1 MPHTADKKPRDG
13 ELDQSRL
20 THLLGYASSR
30 AAITMRKVFARH
42 FDPLDLKVVEFS
54 ILMLVAANPEVNQK
68 QLGQALDVSAPN
80 MAVMLDR
87 MVERGWVERVR
98 GTRDRRAMH
107 IHLTAAGRA
116 FAQRA
121 EKIASTME
129 APALQVLSGA
139 ERALLI
145 ELLMKVSAGEARKR

>member
-30 AAITMRKVFARH
+30 AAITMRKVFAEH

-54 ILMLVAANPEVNQK
+54 ILMLVAANPEVNPK
-68 QLGQALDVSAPN
+68 RLGQALDVSAPN

-98 GTRDRRAMH
+98 STQDRRAQQ
-107 IHLTAAGRA
+107 IHLTAKGAELV
-116 FAQRA
+116 QRA

-129 APALQVLSGA
+129 TPPCACSRRPSV
-139 ERALLI
+139 RC
-145 ELLMKVSAGEARKR
+145 